1 MAPGSRSD
9 PVVDRTLCVVCHAR
23 VGGGWWET
31 PLGERFCHTHE
42 HAPACRACA
51 VPMPAAGV
59 LCTRCAS
66 TAVGT
71 QQRVKA
77 VLPGV
82 RGGLHA
88 MGLRLTTP
96 IRVRLVTDGEMARLT
111 DRRPGTVLGLTVV
124 ADSDVVDLAVVGGL
138 SAPEF
143 GAVVAHECMH
153 AWLAQ
158 RRFGI
163 LPPPIAEGLCE
174 LASHAWLGRQRDP
187 RARLLR
193 DAIAGNPD
201 PVYGDGFRQVR
212 QAVRRHGFLPV
223 LRAVR
228 TAGALP

>member
-1 MAPGSRSD
+1 MAPGFRSD
-9 PVVDRTLCVVCHAR
+9 PVVDQTLCAVCRAR
-23 VGGGWWET
+23 LGGGWWET
-31 PLGERFCHTHE
+31 PLGERFCPTHE

-51 VPMPAAGV
+51 VPMRATGA
-59 LCTRCAS
+59 LCTRCVS
-66 TAVGT
+66 TAVGS

-77 VLPGV
+77 VLPEV

-96 IRVRLVTDGEMARLT
+96 IRVRLVTDGEMVRLN
-111 DRRPGTVLGLTVV
+111 DGRPGTVLGLTVV
-124 ADSDVVDLAVVGGL
+124 SDSEVVDLAVVGGL

-158 RRFGI
+158 RGFGI
-163 LPPPIAEGLCE
+163 LAPPIAEGLCE
-174 LASHAWLGRQRDP
+174 LASDAWLGRQHDP

-193 DAIAGNPD
+193 NAIAGNPD
-201 PVYGDGFRQVR
+201 PVYGDGFRRVR

-228 TAGALP
+228 TARALP